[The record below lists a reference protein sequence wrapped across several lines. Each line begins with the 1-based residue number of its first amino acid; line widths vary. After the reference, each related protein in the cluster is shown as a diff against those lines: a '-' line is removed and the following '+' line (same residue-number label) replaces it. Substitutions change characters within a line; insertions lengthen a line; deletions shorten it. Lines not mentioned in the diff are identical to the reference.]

1 MRCGAHPPTPH
12 LMNDTQLLFDA
23 AQKGD
28 TATVRRYLTMG
39 YSPDSL
45 NEKGY
50 SLLSES
56 VKQPDIMQLLI
67 DAGADVNLRDQSD
80 MCPIHSCADY
90 QVADSIEILIRAGAD
105 MYAETSFYTDA
116 DTIGTLSADS
126 CGGSMAALKRLLAC
140 GCDINHRTSPGK
152 SMLMTAVGS
161 NWERAT
167 RWLLAHGAETE
178 LRDNE
183 GETALFYG
191 ASTNIYRCTESLDVL
206 MEAGADINATNNLG
220 NNALQAIAHLP
231 LGEEKTHEYLIEHGI
246 DLHHHNKAGQSAF
259 DIARAH
265 NNQSLMKL
273 LISLKAD

>member
-1 MRCGAHPPTPH
+1 
-12 LMNDTQLLFDA
+12 MNDTQPLFDA

-56 VKQPDIMQLLI
+56 VKHPEVVQLLI
-67 DAGADVNLRDQSD
+67 EAGANVNLRDKSD
-80 MCPIHSCADY
+80 MCPIHSCSEYSAP
-90 QVADSIEILIRAGAD
+90 DSLELLIRSGAD
-105 MYAETSFYTDA
+105 MYAETAFYTDA
-116 DTIGTLSADS
+116 DTIGTISADS
-126 CGGSMAALKRLLAC
+126 CSGSMEIMRRLLAC
-140 GCDINHRTSPGK
+140 GYDVNHRTSLGK
-152 SMLMTAVGS
+152 TMLMTALVS

-167 RWLLAHGAETE
+167 RFLIAHGADTE

-191 ASTNIYRCTESLDVL
+191 ASDYLYCCTEALDVL

-220 NNALQAIAHLP
+220 NNALQAIAHLQ
-231 LGEEKTHEYLIEHGI
+231 LGEERTHEYLIEHGI
-246 DLHHHNKAGQSAF
+246 DLHHRNNAGQTAY
-259 DIARAH
+259 DIARTH
-265 NNQSLMKL
+265 NNTGLMKH
-273 LISLKAD
+273 LISLGAD